1 MTERK
6 PMNVLRQAQ
15 LLKVYNDM
23 LEVVKQ
29 MLDDKVDAE
38 ILAST
43 LVAQGLRLYKGVL
56 DEETFKATID
66 VIVKNAREM
75 GIRPLFEPYPEEQE
89 EKKEDTIN

>member
-1 MTERK
+1 MIKQK

-15 LLKVYNDM
+15 LLKVYND
-23 LEVVKQ
+23 LLDVVKE
-29 MLDDKVDAE
+29 MLDNKVEPD

-43 LVAQGLRLYKGVL
+43 LVAQGLRLYRGVL
-56 DEETFKATID
+56 DDDTFKATID

-75 GIRPLFEPYPEEQE
+75 GIRPLFEPHPPKE